1 MTAATMVHSDIDFDA
16 FADPRP
22 ALLRTVGRT
31 DSIRSPFVSTSVA
44 DTLDILVNLAASTFG
59 ADGAGVV
66 LSADGAAVA
75 TAASGTEVRQADLL
89 QVEHRQGPALHSMKR
104 RQPVISSELR
114 FDSRWRFW
122 APQAADLGFRSLLS
136 LALVDGDPFGAVT
149 LYSRRP
155 SFFGTDSL
163 ARGLGFAQQASV
175 AITVAVEREQQLR
188 TAEARGLI
196 GQAQGILMEQY
207 HITADQAFDLIKRS
221 AAALDQ
227 KLRLIAERIIG
238 DRRLP
243 DVELSALPHLVGATD
258 IGGGHH
264 LDR

>member
-1 MTAATMVHSDIDFDA
+1 MTAATVVDSDRRFDS
-16 FADPRP
+16 FDNSGPTP
-22 ALLRTVGRT
+22 AWSSGGT
-31 DSIRSPFVSTSVA
+31 DNTPSPFASTSVA
-44 DTLDILVNLAASTFG
+44 DTLGIVVNLARRTFG
-59 ADGAGVV
+59 ADGAGVLLAV
-66 LSADGAAVA
+66 DAGAVS
-75 TAASGTEVRQADLL
+75 TAATGAEARQADLL
-89 QVEHRQGPALHSMKR
+89 QVEHHQGPGFHAIQQ
-104 RQPVISSELR
+104 RQPVISPELR

-122 APQAADLGFRSLLS
+122 APQAADLGFRSVFS
-136 LALVDGDPFGAVT
+136 LALVDSEPLGAVT

-155 SFFGTDSL
+155 AFFRTDSL

-175 AITVAVEREQQLR
+175 AITVAVEREQLIR
-188 TAEARGLI
+188 AADARGVV

-207 HITADQAFDLIKRS
+207 DIDADQAFALIKRS
-221 AAALDQ
+221 SAALNQ

-243 DVELSALPHLVGATD
+243 EVESSIPPVANVSH